1 MWLAGW
7 DEGSEQF
14 PLRIVEITGIDWECH
29 AGDALRKVLETRVSG
44 RVSSGW
50 LLLASPFSNT

>member
-29 AGDALRKVLETRVSG
+29 AGDALRNLRERHVSD